1 MMIARLALNKRSS
14 SSKVK
19 QTLQRKSQNLLSVK
33 ATQRLKSLCQ
43 DLKTWNPAS
52 GGDDSSRKN
61 LPGALL
67 SLLYTG

>member
-1 MMIARLALNKRSS
+1 MMIAGLALNKRSS

-19 QTLQRKSQNLLSVK
+19 QTLQRKLQNLLSVK
-33 ATQRLKSLCQ
+33 ETQRLKSICQ

-52 GGDDSSRKN
+52 GVDDSCQEN
-61 LPGALL
+61 LSGGLL